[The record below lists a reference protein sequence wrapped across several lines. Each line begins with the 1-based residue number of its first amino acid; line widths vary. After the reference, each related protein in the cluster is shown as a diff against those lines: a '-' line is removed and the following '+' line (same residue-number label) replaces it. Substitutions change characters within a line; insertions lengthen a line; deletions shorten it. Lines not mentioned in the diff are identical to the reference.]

1 MSNYKID
8 TIAEIDI
15 DKILDIYN
23 SNTHFLENHMG
34 ITEVSREFITNEIKE
49 MKNIGFNSLVIKDC
63 MSNIIGI
70 CDFKI
75 SEEVYL
81 SLLMIDANQQGKG
94 LGSIVYNQLEKL
106 FKENHANKVR
116 IDVGDMKVGDVI
128 KVKDLAIAQDKD
140 VDLKTDLEAAVV
152 SVAAVH
158 VDPTVEA
165 EEEAAEEEAK

>member
-8 TIAEIDI
+8 TITEIDI

-63 MSNIIGI
+63 RSNIIGI

-116 IDVGDMKVGDVI
+116 IDVVYNYDHNAVDFWKKQGFIPCEKIQLEWNGYKTNAI
-128 KVKDLAIAQDKD
+128 KM
-140 VDLKTDLEAAVV
+140 LKFI
-152 SVAAVH
+152 
-158 VDPTVEA
+158 
-165 EEEAAEEEAK
+165 